1 MRSGRG
7 WATEG
12 SAGVGHAPC
21 GKLGRGEETERGV
34 EDGLAAGD
42 AIEHVVDDA
51 GEIDAKPA
59 GHGVGLAGKTRCLA
73 ISEVDRS
80 VFPFAFSLHVV
91 FRQIRCSVPLQIRS
105 SVPLFPWNAAELAG
119 EWKMAWRPAVELSRW

>member
-1 MRSGRG
+1 MLEDFLERG
-7 WATEG
+7 V
-12 SAGVGHAPC
+12 VGW
-21 GKLGRGEETERGV
+21 GV
-34 EDGLAAGD
+34 EDGLAAGA
-42 AIEHVVDDA
+42 AIEQVVDDA
-51 GEIDAKPA
+51 AEMDGKPA

-105 SVPLFPWNAAELAG
+105 SVPLCPSVSPFSLWNAA
-119 EWKMAWRPAVELSRW
+119 